1 MSRFYPTGGGGSGT
15 GSSDCS
21 ATAGDVLSGKTYIGA
36 DTNDDVGTGT
46 LALTGNA
53 TQSNVLS
60 GKTFYS
66 NNAKAKL
73 TGTMPNLTTSTPIDH
88 DANNSTPVVAGDD
101 CFIGNNTDGVTRLSV
116 RNTQTGYVTGNT
128 LFGVSVTRV
137 AQVAAL
143 SAGILKSG
151 LTVLGVKGTFTSDA
165 NAPANRI
172 CSGYTAYVN
181 GNKVTGTMSV
191 SSVVSFSA
199 ATYSATQITITWKW
213 PSKGP
218 YSGIAI
224 CGKTGGYPSNI
235 NDSRVYTG
243 TGSNY
248 NLGATTSTI
257 IGGLSPGQTYYFR
270 AWVYCTT
277 SAGDLYSGQVQAT
290 AATTSRGQQTFT
302 SSGTFTVPSGVRSV
316 DVFCV
321 GGGGMGSTGY
331 SYDRT
336 GGAGGNGG
344 SGGYTYTAKGVSV
357 TPGQQVAVI
366 VGAGATRS
374 STGGP
379 DGSKSQSAGRG
390 SDSSF
395 GGNYIGRGG
404 WSGGNR
410 SSSNRR
416 DGNGGSGGSGGATSG
431 TSRNE
436 YNGGSDGGDG
446 EGGRESASFDTIW
459 NGNTTQT
466 WCYAYGQGSTT
477 RAFGESSGAIYSGGG
492 GAGAWRNS
500 GSSDGTS
507 NTGGGSGGGGAGG
520 YNAVGVA
527 GSNGTGG
534 GGGGGGVRY
543 GVDLYSG
550 GYGGSGCVIVRWG
563 Y

>member
-1 MSRFYPTGGGGSGT
+1 MAECLLLKGGGGAT
-15 GSSDCS
+15 TSDELT
-21 ATAGDVLSGKTYIGA
+21 ATRANVEVGKTAVTKDSDDEAIG
-36 DTNDDVGTGT
+36 GT
-46 LALTGNA
+46 LRNITRD
-53 TQSNVLS
+53 
-60 GKTFYS
+60 
-66 NNAKAKL
+66 
-73 TGTMPNLTTSTPIDH
+73 STIDH
-88 DANNSTPVVAGDD
+88 ANNNTTTVVLGDTAYVST
-101 CFIGNNTDGVTRLSV
+101 NTDGVTRAEI
-116 RNTQTGYVTGNT
+116 RFTGTRGVLEPNT
-128 LFGVSVTRV
+128 LIGIEQGTM
-137 AQVAAL
+137 A
-143 SAGILKSG
+143 SAGG
-151 LTVLGVKGTFTSDA
+151 LTAAKIMKNQSAFGIAGTATSDA
-165 NAPANRI
+165 NAQAKYIRQ
-172 CSGYTAYVN
+172 GYTAYVN
-181 GNKVTGTMSV
+181 GAKITGSMTV
-191 SSVVSFSA
+191 SSLVSFNV
-199 ATYSATQITITWKW
+199 ATYSTTQVTATWRW
-213 PSKGP
+213 PSVGP

-235 NDSRVYTG
+235 NDHRVYTG
-243 TGSNY
+243 HGSNY
-248 NLGATTSTI
+248 NLGATTSAI
-257 IGGLSPGQTYYFR
+257 ISGLSPNNTYYFR
-270 AWVYCTT
+270 AWVYCNT
-277 SAGDLYSGQVQAT
+277 SEGDLYSGYSQAT
-290 AATTSRGQQTFT
+290 AATKPQGQQTFT
-302 SSGTFTVPSGVRSV
+302 SSGIFKI
-316 DVFCV
+316 DIFCV

-331 SYDRT
+331 SYDST

-374 STGGP
+374 SFGGP
-379 DGSKSQSAGRG
+379 DGSKSQAAGRG

-395 GGNYIGRGG
+395 GGTHIGRGG

-416 DGNGGSGGSGGATSG
+416 DGDGGSGGSGGATSG
-431 TSRNE
+431 TSSNQ
-436 YNGGSDGGDG
+436 YNGGSDGKDG
-446 EGGRESASFDTIW
+446 EGGNESASFDTIW

-477 RAFGESSGAIYSGGG
+477 RAFGESSGTLYSGGG
-492 GAGAWRNS
+492 GAGAWRNR

-520 YNAVGVA
+520 YNANGVA